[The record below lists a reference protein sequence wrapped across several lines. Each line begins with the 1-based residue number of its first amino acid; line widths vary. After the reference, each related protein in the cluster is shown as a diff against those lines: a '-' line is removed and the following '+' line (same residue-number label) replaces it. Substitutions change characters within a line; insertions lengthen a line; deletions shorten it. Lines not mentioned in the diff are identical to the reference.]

1 MSYELSDLK
10 AALYE
15 RVTDYVRTE
24 FNRADELGEDA
35 RRGTIGFALTVL
47 QRRLA
52 SSPEAIYQSLKR
64 RRERLT
70 ARLREEEL
78 LKRGGDV
85 MQAMTTLSDV
95 QIEDLDDGL
104 ADNAEETEDTLVDQA
119 TAART
124 IQELRI
130 EIERLKELEA
140 LALRAVDCSCA
151 S

>member
-1 MSYELSDLK
+1 MSYELSDLE

-78 LKRGGDV
+78 LRRGGDV

-130 EIERLKELEA
+130 EIERMKELEA
-140 LALRAVDCSCA
+140 LGLRAVDCSCA